1 MKTNLMKPVK
11 RLIAILSLTP
21 LLAWADQPTS
31 PKQVSSNPAFQ
42 DRMVT
47 VSSEFWERPRNGK
60 AVLEQA
66 ALRQCV
72 TALLL
77 TPGSILVIHHND
89 DEEASLRA
97 EELRAWLIALAV
109 EVNRIDMVADLPG
122 STELQLELYSARP

>member
-21 LLAWADQPTS
+21 LLAWADQPPPKPVS
-31 PKQVSSNPAFQ
+31 PNPAYQ
-42 DRMVT
+42 DQMVT
-47 VSSEFWERPRNGK
+47 VPSEFWERPRNGK

-66 ALRQCV
+66 ALRQSV
-72 TALLL
+72 IALLL
-77 TPGSILVIHHND
+77 TPGSTLVIHHND

-109 EVNRIDMVADLPG
+109 EATRIDMVADLPG